1 RLEGDTSFSKEL
13 DDLGGRHVAS
23 IDATCSTAD
32 PLSGAITDD
41 QTSALAPI

>member
-32 PLSGAITDD
+32 R
-41 QTSALAPI
+41 LAGLVADR